1 MERGAAVIWIRRPG
15 MQAAA
20 TATVTHGAAVPRDF
34 RLPILGLIES

>member
-1 MERGAAVIWIRRPG
+1 MDSPPRHAGGPG